1 MSYILIIDDEPANRE
16 LLTTLLG
23 YDGYT
28 VVAACDGAEGLA
40 LALAERPDL
49 VITDILMPE
58 MDGYEFTRRVRS
70 IPALAQTRVLFYTAT
85 YLVDDVRALAAECGV
100 SHILTKPAAPEM
112 ILDVVRTVLSIT
124 PPTAYPSSG
133 GEADREYMR
142 LLTNTLHRKVEELKA
157 EVQAREQ
164 AESALHQANADLD
177 RRVQERTA
185 ELTAANQRLHDALAA
200 QAAVAAQNEHIFE
213 ALRQSHERLQ
223 TLSQRLVAVQEAERR
238 HIARELHD
246 EIGQALTGLRLT
258 LELVSRLPADDRAA
272 RVAEAHEAVQELIGR
287 VRSLS
292 LDLRPAMLDDMGLL
306 PALLWH
312 FRRYT
317 EQTGIAV
324 DCKHRGLDGRLPVEV
339 ETVAYRVVQEALT
352 NVARHAGVGTVDV
365 RLLATREQISV
376 RVADTG
382 RGFDLAAAPDSP
394 RSSGLLGMQ
403 ERVSLIGGSLSI
415 TSSIGTGTQVLAD
428 LPLRAE
434 GGEEEEDDY
443 DRARRRSP
451 DRSPGAAGAAGG

>member
-1 MSYILIIDDEPANRE
+1 MRQILIIDDDPVSRD

-23 YDGYT
+23 YQGY
-28 VVAACDGAEGLA
+28 AALTARDGAEGLA
-40 LALAERPDL
+40 LALAERPEL

-58 MDGYEFTRRVRS
+58 MDGYAFTRRMRS

-85 YLVDDVRALAAECGV
+85 YLVEDVRALAAECGV
-100 SHILTKPAAPEM
+100 SHILTKPAEPEV
-112 ILDVVRTVLSIT
+112 ILDIVRAALSAE
-124 PPTAYPSSG
+124 PPAIAPAAG

-142 LLTNTLHRKVEELKA
+142 LLTSTLHRKVEELKA
-157 EVQAREQ
+157 EVQARER
-164 AESALHQANADLD
+164 AEAALQQANADLD

-185 ELTAANQRLHDALAA
+185 ELTAANRRLHDALAA
-200 QAAVAAQNEHIFE
+200 QAAVATQNERMFD
-213 ALRQSHERLQ
+213 ALRQSHARLQ
-223 TLSQRLVAVQEAERR
+223 ALSQRLVAVQESERR

-258 LELVSRLPADDRAA
+258 LELVSRLPPGDRAT
-272 RVAEAHEAVQELIGR
+272 RLAEAHAAVQDLIAR

-324 DCKHRGLDGRLPVEV
+324 DCKHRGLGERLPLEI
-339 ETVAYRVVQEALT
+339 ETAAYRVVQEALT
-352 NVARHAGVGTVDV
+352 NVARHAGVATVDV
-365 RLLATREQISV
+365 RILATPEQLSV

-382 RGFDLAAAPDSP
+382 RGFDPAAALRSP

-403 ERVSLIGGSLSI
+403 ERVTLLGGALSI
-415 TSSIGTGTQVLAD
+415 TSEVGAGTQVLAD
-428 LPLRAE
+428 LPLHTDR
-434 GGEEEEDDY
+434 GEDESDDY
-443 DRARRRSP
+443 DRARR
-451 DRSPGAAGAAGG
+451 